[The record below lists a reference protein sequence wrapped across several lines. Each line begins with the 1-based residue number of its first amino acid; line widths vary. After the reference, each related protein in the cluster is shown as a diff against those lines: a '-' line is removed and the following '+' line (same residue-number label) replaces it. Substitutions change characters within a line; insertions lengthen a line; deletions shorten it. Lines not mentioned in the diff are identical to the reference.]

1 MNDDF
6 GPVGRTGDRP
16 PQRVGIVA
24 KARLAEAAGVIAELA
39 GWLESRHVRPVFD
52 TETAQLVGLPPDR
65 PTCTR
70 DDLPTQCDMVVV
82 LGGDGTLIGMAG
94 RVANAGVD
102 IPILGVNFGSL
113 GFLTEITLPE
123 LLPSLES
130 VLAGTARIESR
141 LMIRATTL
149 RADAVHSER
158 LALNDVVITKGT
170 LSRIID
176 LAVAIGD
183 QPVMRVRADGLII
196 ATPTGSTA
204 YNLAAGGPIVHPAV
218 DALLLTPIAPHML
231 TNRPIV
237 VPASSE
243 IRVQPAG
250 ASQDE
255 LFVTLDGQSG
265 HPLLATDVVVV
276 QRAGRSVRL
285 IRAPAR
291 TYFDVLREKLKWSER

>member
-1 MNDDF
+1 MRS
-6 GPVGRTGDRP
+6 VE
-16 PQRVGIVA
+16 RVGIVA
-24 KARLAEAAGVIAELA
+24 KARLAEAAGVVAELA
-39 GWLESRHVRPVFD
+39 GWLDARGVRPVFD
-52 TETAQLVGLPPDR
+52 SETALLVGLPADR
-65 PTCTR
+65 PTCSR
-70 DDLPTQCDMVVV
+70 DDLPNHCDLVVV

-94 RVANAGVD
+94 RVGNAGVD

-123 LLPSLES
+123 LFEALES
-130 VLAGTARIESR
+130 VLDGTAQVEPR
-141 LMIRATTL
+141 LML
-149 RADAVHSER
+149 RAQTVRGGEVFSDR
-158 LALNDVVITKGT
+158 LALNDVVITRGA

-176 LAVAIGD
+176 LSVAIGE

-204 YNLAAGGPIVHPAV
+204 YNLAAGGPIVHPGV

-237 VPASSE
+237 VPAGPE
-243 IRVQPAG
+243 IRVQPA
-250 ASQDE
+250 ANSSNDE

-265 HPLLATDVVVV
+265 HPLMPDDVVVV
-276 QRAGRSVRL
+276 QRAPRPVRL
-285 IRAPAR
+285 IRAPSR